1 MRQNRFF
8 APVIIGI
15 AIVLLLAASGAYYY
29 LHTIIHDGKPVEN
42 IRYTDWEYQIDSAEV
57 VDGELQI
64 KGWCFK
70 QTQDTKEGM
79 SGLRIILQDIHDP
92 SRKWYLRANY
102 GLPRPEVEEFF
113 SNWGDAADASS
124 TAPDGEVDGNASA
137 DQSSSTQNIQ
147 DMEGRE
153 TIDRDYTYCG
163 FEVSADLEKTGI
175 KDTDCEIIIQ
185 QNEYSSDIVPT
196 GEYIVDGELSF
207 KNPDTF
213 IEPDVAGTDLEEIVR
228 DGVLRAH
235 VPDCGFYV
243 YQKDW
248 KLYWLIDENN
258 AQGMEAVNFDYYD
271 YMALSLRDSMEEYDY
286 HTEFMQGHYSQDKS
300 AEGMNTGHYKVIIRD
315 IPVSFPVAWIEIGVY
330 NADGTLHSYP
340 RFFPRYDFQ
349 VS

>member
-1 MRQNRFF
+1 MKQNRFF

-29 LHTIIHDGKPVEN
+29 LHTIIHDGMPVEN
-42 IRYTDWEYQIDSAEV
+42 IRYTDWEYQIDSAEA

-70 QTQDTKEGM
+70 QTKDTKEGM

-92 SRKWYLRANY
+92 SRKWYLRADY
-102 GLPRPEVEEFF
+102 GLARPEVEAFF
-113 SNWGDAADASS
+113 SDWGDADAPAAD
-124 TAPDGEVDGNASA
+124 
-137 DQSSSTQNIQ
+137 SSSVQNM
-147 DMEGRE
+147 DGRE

-163 FEVSADLEKTGI
+163 FEVTADLEKTGI
-175 KDTDCEIIIQ
+175 NDTDCEIIIQ
-185 QNEYSSDIVPT
+185 QNEYSSEIVPT
-196 GEYIVDGELSF
+196 GEYIVDGKLSF

-213 IEPDVAGTDLEEIVR
+213 VEPDVAGTDLEEIVN
-228 DGVLRAH
+228 DGVLRAY

-258 AQGMEAVNFDYYD
+258 PQGMEAVDFDYYD

-286 HTEFMQGHYSQDKS
+286 HTEFMQGYYSQDVS

-315 IPVSFPVAWIEIGVY
+315 IPVHFPVAWIEIGVY

-340 RFFPRYDFQ
+340 RFFPRYNF
-349 VS
+349 